1 MGKMITDNKVYQ
13 QVYVIGFSSIKS
25 EMESVKDIA
34 AALGIENP
42 DSSKY
47 VYDFSKNQNLDL
59 SDVLDKIREDII
71 QQLWRVDG
79 PKF

>member
-1 MGKMITDNKVYQ
+1 MK
-13 QVYVIGFSSIKS
+13 
-25 EMESVKDIA
+25 SVKDIA

-59 SDVLDKIREDII
+59 SDVLNQIREDII